1 MYNFKDYWKRF
12 CPTLCKKEAIKMY
25 NDYLEAANA
34 STDMNNYV
42 TVSNATTTSAFDIWS
57 NPVYFAP
64 IPQQACTVPCAP
76 VPKCTQKKEKT
87 MYVDNDK
94 HIESSKINYLSDRAN
109 SVFYKKADELP
120 KQFGLSDDAAP
131 RSVSEFVKRIQDG
144 KFMYKDETKKDT
156 EGYFYRPYE
165 GIRWRDPSVKEDNAG
180 HKAAYEALSAA
191 YQDTKDTIAIGTP
204 AEGLAAVKTLE
215 AWTPTVGKA

>member
-1 MYNFKDYWKRF
+1 
-12 CPTLCKKEAIKMY
+12 MY
-25 NDYLEAANA
+25 NDYLEVSKA

-64 IPQQACTVPCAP
+64 IPQQACTVPCKPDYPYDMEVAKKVSP
-76 VPKCTQKKEKT
+76 NKKEKT

-94 HIESSKINYLSDRAN
+94 HIESSKINYLNDRA
-109 SVFYKKADELP
+109 SQVFYKKADKLP

-156 EGYFYRPYE
+156 EGYFYRPCE
-165 GIRWRDPSVKEDNAG
+165 GIRWRDPSVKEDKDG
-180 HKAAYEALSAA
+180 HKAAYDSLSAA
-191 YQDTKDTIAIGTP
+191 YQDAKDNIAIGTP
-204 AEGLAAVKTLE
+204 VEGLAAVKALE

>member
-1 MYNFKDYWKRF
+1 MATNYN
-12 CPTLCKKEAIKMY
+12 TS
-25 NDYLEAANA
+25 ANI
-34 STDMNNYV
+34 
-42 TVSNATTTSAFDIWS
+42 TTAFDIWQ

-64 IPQQACTVPCAP
+64 IPQPKQACTVPCEP
-76 VPKCTQKKEKT
+76 DYPKGFGPNKKEKT

-94 HIESSKINYLSDRAN
+94 HIESSKINYLNDRA
-109 SVFYKKADELP
+109 SQVFYKKADELP
-120 KQFGLSDDAAP
+120 RKFGLEDDAAP
-131 RSVSEFVKRIQDG
+131 RSVSEFLKRIQDG

-215 AWTPTVGKA
+215 AWTSTAK